1 MSNCLACGETGMVN
15 YLNLGNHPNANSFTT
30 EFNKD
35 LPRTPLMVDF
45 CKSCSH
51 SQLRHSLTSQELFE
65 DYLYV
70 SGTSKTLDKHF
81 SDYVD
86 YTLDRLAF
94 KLPSPR
100 VLEIASNDGSLLSKF
115 KAKGCEVVGVDPAA
129 NLLPLAKEKGIDT
142 IVDYF
147 PSPQLRDQ
155 EFDIIV
161 ANNVLAHHPNPV
173 AFLRSCAYHLKLAKS
188 REGCGTLYVEF
199 PLWTNSV
206 NTLDVGQVYFDHQ
219 SYITLK
225 SFKTMAEKARLT
237 IVHVEEFP
245 KIHGGTVRMCLQ
257 VINKSEPHCDK
268 FLNMLKTEKLQGFHD
283 LARYEKFNEG
293 LQSNL
298 GLLLSSSFF
307 QNMLGYKVVGYGAA
321 AKASTILNTLNG
333 SLPVEYIIDDA
344 PMKVDRFMPGLDI
357 PIKPTASITE
367 EPGGLCFVMF
377 AHNFKDEI
385 KQRLKQYRQP
395 HHKDAILNIV
405 PYCLPENLY
414 D

>member
-1 MSNCLACGETGMVN
+1 MSNCLACAGANLVN
-15 YLNLGNHPNANSFTT
+15 YINLGNHPNANSFTI

-45 CKSCSH
+45 CRDCSH
-51 SQLRHSLTSQELFE
+51 SQLRHYLTSQELFE

-86 YTLDRLAF
+86 YALGRLAF
-94 KLPSPR
+94 KLPCPR

-129 NLLPLAKEKGIDT
+129 NLLPLAQEKGIET
-142 IVDYF
+142 IVDFF
-147 PSPQLRDQ
+147 PSSLV
-155 EFDIIV
+155 EGKFDIIV
-161 ANNVLAHHPNPV
+161 ANNVLAHHPSPRN
-173 AFLRSCAYHLKLAKS
+173 FLKSCAEHLKLTKS
-188 REGCGTLYVEF
+188 RAGCGTLYVEF

-206 NTLDVGQVYFDHQ
+206 NTLDIGQVYFDHQ
-219 SYITLK
+219 SYITLN
-225 SFKTMAEKARLT
+225 SFKTMAEAANLT
-237 IVHVEEFP
+237 IVNIEEFP

-257 VINKSEPHCDK
+257 AVNMSEPHCDK

-283 LARYEKFNEG
+283 LIKYEEFNEKV
-293 LQSNL
+293 QSNL
-298 GLLLSSSFF
+298 ALLLSSSFF
-307 QNMLGYKVVGYGAA
+307 QNMVGYKVVGYGAA
-321 AKASTILNTLNG
+321 AKASTILNTLKGN
-333 SLPVEYIIDDA
+333 LPVEYVVDDA
-344 PMKVDRFMPGLDI
+344 PMKVGRFMPGLDI
-357 PIKPTASITE
+357 PIRPTASIAE
-367 EPGGLCFVMF
+367 EPGGLCFVIF
-377 AHNFKDEI
+377 AHNFKEEI
-385 KQRLKQYRQP
+385 KERLKQYRQP

>member
-1 MSNCLACGETGMVN
+1 MSNCLACAGSNLVN
-15 YLNLGNHPNANSFTT
+15 YINLGEHPNANSFTI

-35 LPRTPLMVDF
+35 LPRTFLMVDF
-45 CKSCSH
+45 CKDCSH
-51 SQLRHSLTSQELFE
+51 SQLRHSLSSQELFE

-86 YTLDRLAF
+86 YALDRLAF

-115 KAKGCEVVGVDPAA
+115 KNRGCEVVGVDPAA
-129 NLLPLAKEKGIDT
+129 NLLPLAQKKGIDT

-147 PSPQLRDQ
+147 PTPKLEGD
-155 EFDIIV
+155 FDIIV
-161 ANNVLAHHPNPV
+161 ANNVLAHHPSPLN
-173 AFLRSCAYHLKLAKS
+173 FLKSCKDHLKRTKS
-188 REGCGTLYVEF
+188 RAGCGTLYVEF

-206 NTLDVGQVYFDHQ
+206 NTLDIGQVYFDHQ
-219 SYITLK
+219 SYITLN
-225 SFKTMAEKARLT
+225 SFKTMAEAANLT
-237 IVHVEEFP
+237 IVNIEEFP

-257 VINKSEPHCDK
+257 AINMSEPHCDK

-283 LARYEKFNEG
+283 LAKYEEFNEK
-293 LQSNL
+293 LQANL

-321 AKASTILNTLNG
+321 AKASTILNTLRGN
-333 SLPVEYIIDDA
+333 LPVEYIIDDA
-344 PMKVDRFMPGLDI
+344 PMKVGRFMPGLDI
-357 PIKPTASITE
+357 PIKPTASIAE

>member
-1 MSNCLACGETGMVN
+1 MSNCLACAGSNLVN
-15 YLNLGNHPNANSFTT
+15 YINLGNHPNANSFTI

-45 CKSCSH
+45 CRDCSH
-51 SQLRHSLTSQELFE
+51 SQLRHYLTSQELFE

-86 YTLDRLAF
+86 YALDRLAF
-94 KLPSPR
+94 KLPCPR

-129 NLLPLAKEKGIDT
+129 NLLPLAQDKGIET
-142 IVDYF
+142 IVDFF
-147 PSPQLRDQ
+147 PSSLV
-155 EFDIIV
+155 EGKFDIIV
-161 ANNVLAHHPNPV
+161 ANNVLAHHPSPRS
-173 AFLRSCAYHLKLAKS
+173 FLKSCAEHLKRTKS
-188 REGCGTLYVEF
+188 RAGCGTLYVEF

-206 NTLDVGQVYFDHQ
+206 NTLDIGQVYFDHQ
-219 SYITLK
+219 SYITLN
-225 SFKTMAEKARLT
+225 SFKIMAEAANLT
-237 IVHVEEFP
+237 IVNIEEFP

-257 VINKSEPHCDK
+257 AVNMSEPHCDK
-268 FLNMLKTEKLQGFHD
+268 FLNMLKTEKIQGFHD
-283 LARYEKFNEG
+283 LSKYEKFNQEI
-293 LQSNL
+293 QTNL

-307 QNMLGYKVVGYGAA
+307 QNMVGYKVVGYGAA
-321 AKASTILNTLNG
+321 AKASTILNTLKGN
-333 SLPVEYIIDDA
+333 LPVEYIIDDA
-344 PMKVDRFMPGLDI
+344 PMKVGRFMPGLDI
-357 PIKPTASITE
+357 PIKPTASIVE
-367 EPGGLCFVMF
+367 EPGGLCFVIF
-377 AHNFKDEI
+377 AHNFKEEI
-385 KQRLKQYRQP
+385 KERLKQYRQP